1 MYACSSIQS
10 VLRLTFFIQT
20 CSRKLARHL
29 STSSFSDKSSGAT
42 GVAADAAACADACAG
57 DSDLD
62 EGSWDALERIISRQV
77 SKVVQDN
84 FKLAADHQFQDA
96 LLVWFVPIWK
106 AAVQMS
112 LCHTNV
118 SPSLVCLPL
127 HLHIAAGHYSNS
139 TVRRVEQNT
148 CSNLLRPGIWRSCC
162 CFDSMG
168 AFTKLVD
175 HICKSTL
182 ALHPGVRTHTHTHTH
197 THTCRRETGREGR
210 RERGREGRREDNL
223 KSCRLV
229 CRRNVLLVN
238 LQRRPQSP
246 SFLRRCKKNLTQ
258 HAHAP

>member
-1 MYACSSIQS
+1 MHLNASFLDRFQRQCRTTSNSQLIINSKTLCWYGLFQFGKQLFKCLC
-10 VLRLTFFIQT
+10 VIQT
-20 CSRKLARHL
+20 SPHPWC
-29 STSSFSDKSSGAT
+29 
-42 GVAADAAACADACAG
+42 
-57 DSDLD
+57 
-62 EGSWDALERIISRQV
+62 V
-77 SKVVQDN
+77 S
-84 FKLAADHQFQDA
+84 
-96 LLVWFVPIWK
+96 
-106 AAVQMS
+106 
-112 LCHTNV
+112 
-118 SPSLVCLPL
+118 PL